1 MKRRA
6 VMMSLGLA
14 LTAPALFPAM
24 AEESEAERTERWTDL
39 KQAVFGS
46 RPVQEGTGVIAL
58 DAPARAQDA
67 ALVPITISLSAGGG
81 TGGGRV
87 KAVWVLVD
95 GNPSPLAGTFH
106 FGPAA
111 DPRVLRTRVRV
122 DQYTL
127 MHAVAETEDG
137 RLFSAERFVKAA
149 GGCSAPS
156 LKDPQVAMSRLG
168 QMRLRVEGEGP
179 VQAGEAAMAQ
189 LLVSHPNNN
198 GMQVDQVTH
207 NFIPPRY
214 IQDITIHYGDDV
226 VLSVDADISLSEDPA
241 ITFGFVPHGAGPFRV
256 EVQDST
262 KTVMRSGTMRAV
274 VSFVQ
279 LR

>member
-1 MKRRA
+1 MRRRA
-6 VMMSLGLA
+6 VIISLGLG
-14 LTAPALFPAM
+14 LTAPALFPAR
-24 AEESEAERTERWTDL
+24 AEESEAERAERWHDL
-39 KQAVFGS
+39 KQAVFGD
-46 RPVQEGTGVIAL
+46 RPVQEGTGVISL

-111 DPRVLRTRVRV
+111 DPHILRTRVRV

-179 VQAGEAAMAQ
+179 VQDGGSAMAQ

-241 ITFGFVPHGAGPFRV
+241 ITFGFVPRGAGPFRV

-262 KTVMRSGTMRAV
+262 KAVFRQEFPTAMRS
-274 VSFVQ
+274 
-279 LR
+279 

>member
-1 MKRRA
+1 MRRRTA
-6 VMMSLGLA
+6 IMSLGLA
-14 LTAPALFPAM
+14 LTGPALFPAM
-24 AEESEAERTERWTDL
+24 AEESEGDRAGRWHDL
-39 KQAVFGS
+39 KQAVFGG

-81 TGGGRV
+81 AGGGRV

-111 DPRVLRTRVRV
+111 DPHILRTRVRV

-179 VQAGEAAMAQ
+179 VQDGGIAMAQ

-262 KTVMRSGTMRAV
+262 KAVFRQEFPTAMRS
-274 VSFVQ
+274 
-279 LR
+279 